1 MPDVYKQS
9 FKQNYTNNIELSIF
23 NCGLER
29 CAPGQTWGPG
39 IRDHYLIH
47 LVVSGKG
54 IFEVGGRTW
63 EVSEGD
69 LFFARP
75 SQLIRYTADEQQ
87 PWEYSW
93 VGFNGACAHK
103 LAAQL
108 PFTDDAPV
116 HHTSDPDGMRA
127 ALTNIYSSRGL
138 QPQDEAAMVGYLYL
152 FIAALMRETSAG
164 KPHTASSSSQYVL
177 NEIGNALCAFFAQQG
192 IRPYDEQSGKGL
204 VRHIFLRRGA
214 HSGQIMVCLVCTR
227 AKLPHAEQLC
237 TALREQF
244 PAISTILLN
253 VNAQNT
259 NVILGSE
266 NHILYGPGYIE
277 DTLCGVPVRL
287 GPLSFYQVNTLAA
300 ERLYGVAA
308 QYAQLT
314 PDDTLLDL
322 YCGMGTIGLSMAE
335 QCRELIGVEIVPE
348 AIESAKANAARM
360 GKAVAAKSRFF
371 CADAGQAATQL
382 AAEGLHPDIV
392 MLDPPRKG
400 CDEATLSAVVRMAPR
415 RVVYVSCNPATAARD
430 AAWLEQNGYHAE
442 KVQPVDLFPRTKHCE
457 CVIALSKG
465 EIDSKKVRVEF
476 SLEGMDTSGL
486 QKGATYPEIKA
497 RVLEQTGLKVSSLYI
512 SQVKQ
517 KCGLE
522 VRENHHKAKSENTK
536 QPQCPKE
543 KEDAIVEALKH
554 FQMI

>member
-127 ALTNIYSSRGL
+127 ALNNIYSSRGL

-177 NEIGNALCAFFAQQG
+177 NAIKYIQFNYS
-192 IRPYDEQSGKGL
+192 P
-204 VRHIFLRRGA
+204 RHFHRRC
-214 HSGQIMVCLVCTR
+214 GQERGSFPQPSVPGV
-227 AKLPHAEQLC
+227 HAERGQKPHRLPD
-237 TALREQF
+237 R
-244 PAISTILLN
+244 
-253 VNAQNT
+253 
-259 NVILGSE
+259 
-266 NHILYGPGYIE
+266 
-277 DTLCGVPVRL
+277 VPHQRSL
-287 GPLSFYQVNTLAA
+287 QA
-300 ERLYGVAA
+300 
-308 QYAQLT
+308 
-314 PDDTLLDL
+314 
-322 YCGMGTIGLSMAE
+322 
-335 QCRELIGVEIVPE
+335 
-348 AIESAKANAARM
+348 AAR
-360 GKAVAAKSRFF
+360 R
-371 CADAGQAATQL
+371 
-382 AAEGLHPDIV
+382 
-392 MLDPPRKG
+392 
-400 CDEATLSAVVRMAPR
+400 
-415 RVVYVSCNPATAARD
+415 
-430 AAWLEQNGYHAE
+430 
-442 KVQPVDLFPRTKHCE
+442 QPFHCGGGGVGRLF
-457 CVIALSKG
+457 
-465 EIDSKKVRVEF
+465 
-476 SLEGMDTSGL
+476 
-486 QKGATYPEIKA
+486 
-497 RVLEQTGLKVSSLYI
+497 
-512 SQVKQ
+512 
-517 KCGLE
+517 
-522 VRENHHKAKSENTK
+522 
-536 QPQCPKE
+536 
-543 KEDAIVEALKH
+543 
-554 FQMI
+554 